1 MKHPPIP
8 LADKAPTRRTK
19 SDLVRATKQYACE
32 DRRWSWWHL
41 GSTLAVLGGLLG
53 VACVTALPWLVRV
66 PFSVLAGLVLVRLFI
81 IYHDYQHGTVLR
93 GSRVAAVIMWF
104 YGLLTLNPPSIW
116 NRTHNYHHH
125 HNAQVPGTDVGTFPV
140 MTTKTYAQASWLE
153 RLQYHVA
160 RNPLII
166 LFGYF
171 TVFLYSLC
179 IRSFVARPREH
190 FDSGIALVL
199 QAAVIGGLALW
210 SPAMLLL
217 LFLVPLMTGAA
228 LGAYLFYAQHNFP
241 GVQFQSSDAW
251 DYVFAA
257 LKSSSYMRMN
267 PVMHWLTGNI
277 GYHHVHHLNAH
288 IPFYRLPEAMAG
300 LEELQTPATTS
311 LNPLDIY
318 RCLRLKLW
326 DPDRGRLVSFGES

>member
-1 MKHPPIP
+1 MKHPPVP
-8 LADKAPTRRTK
+8 LSHKPPAMRTK
-19 SDLVRATKQYACE
+19 SDLVRATKPYARE
-32 DRRWSWWHL
+32 DRRRSWWHL
-41 GSTLAVLGGLLG
+41 ASTLVVLGGLLA
-53 VACVTALPWLVRV
+53 VTCVTGLPWLVRL

-81 IYHDYQHGTVLR
+81 IYHDYQHGTILR
-93 GSRVAAVIMWF
+93 GSRLAEAFMVGF
-104 YGLLTLNPPSIW
+104 GLFTLNPPSIW
-116 NRTHNYHHH
+116 NRTHNYHHRN
-125 HNAQVPGTDVGTFPV
+125 NAQVPGSDVGTFPV
-140 MTTKTYAQASWLE
+140 MTTATYAQASWLT

-160 RNPLII
+160 RHPLTI

-179 IRSFVARPREH
+179 IKSFLARPREH
-190 FDSGIALVL
+190 LDSGIALVL
-199 QAAVIGGLALW
+199 QAAVIVGLALW
-210 SPAMLLL
+210 SPALLFL
-217 LFLVPLMTGAA
+217 TFLVPLMTGAA

-241 GVQFQSSDAW
+241 GVQFQSSDHW

-267 PVMHWLTGNI
+267 PVMHWFTGNI

-300 LEELQTPATTS
+300 LEELQAPRTTS

-326 DPDRGRLVSFGES
+326 DPDQGRLVSFEGN